1 MKHLFLIL
9 TFVFFCFSSL
19 AEMTQSSV
27 FVPPELFEKI
37 KTEYAIKN
45 FDFNP
50 EFFDV
55 EVSIQGE
62 KGSEQKLKV
71 GYTQEVLDLSS
82 YVDKIWSTFTITL
95 KSPFDLDGDTS
106 LYFISRYKKM
116 DLGTQQL
123 GLGCGQ
129 AVKIK
134 SQMGK
139 IFSSKGF
146 ELMTK
151 AGHYLNLLGGDYL
164 LIQKEGQK
172 IKMVYFRIRDGR
184 WSHRLCA
191 T

>member
-1 MKHLFLIL
+1 MKQFVSTLIVL
-9 TFVFFCFSSL
+9 VFCFSSF
-19 AEMTQSSV
+19 AEMTQGSV
-27 FVPPELFEKI
+27 FVPKELFEKI
-37 KTEYAIKN
+37 QTEFGIKN
-45 FDFNP
+45 FDFNS

-55 EVSIQGE
+55 EVAIQGE
-62 KGSEQKLKV
+62 KGSVQKLKV

-82 YVDKIWSTFTITL
+82 YVDKIWPKFTITF
-95 KSPFDLDGDTS
+95 KAPFDLEGETS

-134 SQMGK
+134 SQIGK
-139 IFSSKGF
+139 IFSSSGVA
-146 ELMTK
+146 LMTK

>member
-1 MKHLFLIL
+1 MKKVLFTL
-9 TFVFFCFSSL
+9 TVLVFCFSSF

-27 FVPPELFEKI
+27 FVPKELFEKI
-37 KTEYAIKN
+37 ETEFGIKN

-50 EFFDV
+50 EFLDV
-55 EVSIQGE
+55 EVAIQSE
-62 KGSEQKLKV
+62 KGSVQKLKV
-71 GYTQEVLDLSS
+71 GYMQEVLDLSS
-82 YVDKIWSTFTITL
+82 YVDKIWPTFTITF
-95 KSPFDLDGDTS
+95 KAPFELEGETS

-134 SQMGK
+134 SQIGK
-139 IFSSKGF
+139 IFSSSGM